1 MKTKILI
8 LACSL
13 YFLTLSTANA
23 EDLKKIPVKDIL
35 ETSLM
40 GLKNSVQKI
49 EVRNQWLMAQI
60 ENMQSQMK
68 GLQADYKKIA
78 SWKEKSVHEMHEIKP
93 VAVKKQIV
101 EEEKPVVLGKNLEQL
116 SEEQAKLEQELE
128 SRKQDDQSIQSQLS
142 QLEQEIAQLKEQRKL
157 SKKPT
162 SFTKNPEL
170 AQLSQN
176 IEEGERNIAL
186 SKKKLRQLSQS
197 MVKSVD
203 MKTTLEAEIASL
215 KQSNSSLEDE
225 YKIALEEE
233 KSISSE
239 MEGLKKQNED
249 QMTQLNQE
257 IDKLSTK
264 NKDLAQTLSQ
274 AKDKLHDTQLSA
286 ANSEQEELQLRQ
298 NLALIQKENFDLKNA
313 FSKLEKKNAEL
324 KIQ

>member
-1 MKTKILI
+1 MVNDLV
-8 LACSL
+8 
-13 YFLTLSTANA
+13 TALPDF
-23 EDLKKIPVKDIL
+23 E
-35 ETSLM
+35 
-40 GLKNSVQKI
+40 G
-49 EVRNQWLMAQI
+49 
-60 ENMQSQMK
+60 
-68 GLQADYKKIA
+68 
-78 SWKEKSVHEMHEIKP
+78 
-93 VAVKKQIV
+93 
-101 EEEKPVVLGKNLEQL
+101 
-116 SEEQAKLEQELE
+116 
-128 SRKQDDQSIQSQLS
+128 
-142 QLEQEIAQLKEQRKL
+142 
-157 SKKPT
+157 SKKLVE
-162 SFTKNPEL
+162 S
-170 AQLSQN
+170 
-176 IEEGERNIAL
+176 
-186 SKKKLRQLSQS
+186 LRGHGL
-197 MVKSVD
+197 MVDVSGPG
-203 MKTTLEAEIASL
+203 TLEAEIASL
-215 KQSNSSLEDE
+215 KQNSGSLEDE